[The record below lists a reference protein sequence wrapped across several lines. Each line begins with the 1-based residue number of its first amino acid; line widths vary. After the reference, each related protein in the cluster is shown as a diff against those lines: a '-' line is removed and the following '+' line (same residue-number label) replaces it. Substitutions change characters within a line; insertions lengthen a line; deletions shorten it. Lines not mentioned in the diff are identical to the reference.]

1 MHAKHYK
8 KVVPLQKKFLTL
20 INLKKVNIM
29 CKIKRFTV
37 LFFAVVA
44 MPLSFWGQKT
54 EHNNFPDMPIDEDTK
69 LVTYKE
75 VIPEK
80 GSPDELFDRGLAWVQ
95 SYYKNTNEVIK
106 LRDKLDGVIKA
117 RSSVKIYS
125 ILKDGS
131 KLQKNVVYYNLKL
144 EFRQDRYRYTI
155 TDFNEKA
162 TAAAPIEAWFNT
174 KNVRWEPSWYEWL
187 NQIDEQI
194 QELIKSLQE
203 GMEPKV
209 EKKDEW

>member
-1 MHAKHYK
+1 MK
-8 KVVPLQKKFLTL
+8 KAFFLFLLCNLFLLSLTAQKDKGLE
-20 INLKKVNIM
+20 IPNL
-29 CKIKRFTV
+29 
-37 LFFAVVA
+37 
-44 MPLSFWGQKT
+44 
-54 EHNNFPDMPIDEDTK
+54 PIDEDTK